1 MLVWKFLHILSMFA
15 GVTLLFTYEIVIHR
29 AAVANEILVVR
40 SVGKRRTRIENSG
53 IALIVLGIV
62 FGVITALVGPYDLTQ
77 GWLLTA
83 YGLVAV
89 LIALGA
95 GPETAWLNR
104 LVAAAEA
111 DPGEGSSEGYVA
123 AMRDPRRNLIWV
135 SAALYAAVI
144 FVMVTKP
151 FS

>member
-1 MLVWKFLHILSMFA
+1 MLVWKSLHILSVVA
-15 GVTLLFTYEIVIHR
+15 GVTTLFAYEIVIHR
-29 AAVANEILVVR
+29 AAAANEVVVVR
-40 SVGKRRTRIENSG
+40 SVGKRRALVENWGIGLILLG
-53 IALIVLGIV
+53 IA
-62 FGVITALVGPYDLTQ
+62 FGVVTAIVGPYDLTQ

-83 YGLVAV
+83 YGIVVV
-89 LIALGA
+89 LMVLGA

-104 LVAAAEA
+104 VVAAAEA
-111 DPGEGSSEGYVA
+111 DPGDGSSDGYAA
-123 AMRDPRRNLIWV
+123 AMRDPRRNLIWI

>member
-1 MLVWKFLHILSMFA
+1 MLIWKFLHILSMFA
-15 GVTLLFTYEIVIHR
+15 GVTLLFTYEIVVHR
-29 AAVANEILVVR
+29 AAGANEVTVVR
-40 SVGKRRTRIENSG
+40 AVGKRRTLIENWG

-62 FGVITALVGPYDLTQ
+62 LGVVTAVVGPYDLTQ
-77 GWLLTA
+77 SWLLTA

-89 LIALGA
+89 LLALGA

-111 DPGEGSSEGYVA
+111 DPGDGSSEGYAA
-123 AMRDPRRNLIWV
+123 AMRDPRRNLIWI

>member
-1 MLVWKFLHILSMFA
+1 MLAWKFLHILSMFA
-15 GVTLLFTYEIVIHR
+15 GVTLLFTYEIVVHR
-29 AAVANEILVVR
+29 AAAANEVAVVR
-40 SVGKRRTRIENSG
+40 SVGRRRTLIENWG

-62 FGVITALVGPYDLTQ
+62 FGIVTAIVGPYDLTQ
-77 GWLLTA
+77 SWLLTA
-83 YGLVAV
+83 YGIVAV
-89 LIALGA
+89 LIVLGA

-111 DPGEGSSEGYVA
+111 DPGDGSSAGYA
-123 AMRDPRRNLIWV
+123 DAMRDPRRNLIWI
-135 SAALYAAVI
+135 SAALYSAVI